1 MRSVILGLG
10 LGFGLALTG
19 GAEAQTFGDGM
30 ELVEVQTGL
39 SGVLAVRNAGDG
51 SNRLFFVQQGG
62 VVRWADGNGAL
73 QATPFFDI
81 TSSSGNLGVC
91 AVAGL
96 ASASFG
102 FSGASGERGLL
113 GMAFHPDFGVDNQYF
128 FVHFSDSRGDTLI
141 ARFTASGNTTDY
153 DTCRVV
159 LRIDQDFSNHNG
171 GDIAFGPDGYLYI
184 GMGDGGSG
192 GDPCNRGQT
201 LSPSQLPGNDG
212 TSGCSADSN
221 FSSLASGNPDSRALL
236 GKMLR
241 IDIDGDTTAAN
252 ANGMCGKRTGGTSG
266 DVVAFYA
273 IPNPMGGPANP
284 FAGADPQSACD
295 ETWDYGLRNPWRFS
309 FDRSTG
315 DLLIGD
321 VGQGTT
327 EEVDFEPAGNAGGRN
342 YGWRVC
348 EGPYVSGSGSTP
360 CGLAGAI
367 APILWYSHSAGRCSI
382 TGGYRYRGPATFFQ
396 GTYVYSDYCTSE
408 IFLARETA
416 PGVWGSQLWE
426 NPGGGVAGF
435 GEDETGRVYVAAGS
449 SVHRIQESVLFAD
462 GFE

>member
-1 MRSVILGLG
+1 MRGVILGLG
-10 LGFGLALTG
+10 LGLAWTG
-19 GAEAQTFGDGM
+19 WAEAQTFGDGM

-62 VVRWADGNGAL
+62 VIRWADANGTL
-73 QATPFFDI
+73 QPTPFFDI
-81 TSSSGNLGVC
+81 TSSSGNLGTC

-96 ASASFG
+96 TATSFG
-102 FSGASGERGLL
+102 FSGGSGERGLL
-113 GMAFHPDFGVDNQYF
+113 GLAFHPDFGVGNQYF

-141 ARFTASGNTTDY
+141 ARFTANGNSTNY
-153 DTCRVV
+153 ASCRVV

-171 GDIAFGPDGYLYI
+171 GNIAFGPDGYLYI

-212 TSGCSADSN
+212 TSGCAADSN
-221 FSSLASGNPDSRALL
+221 FTSLASGNPDSRALL

-241 IDIDGDTTAAN
+241 LDIEAETTAAN
-252 ANGMCGKRTGGTSG
+252 ATGLCGKRTGGTGG

-315 DLLIGD
+315 DLIIGD

-327 EEVDFEPAGNAGGRN
+327 EEVDLEPAGNAGGRN

-360 CGLAGAI
+360 CGLTGAV
-367 APILWYSHSAGRCSI
+367 APILWYAHSAGRCSI

-408 IFLARETA
+408 LFLARETA
-416 PGVWGSQLWE
+416 PGVWASQLWE

-435 GEDETGRVYVAAGS
+435 GEDESGRVYVAAGS